1 MRRFGLIGYP
11 IGHSLSPELFR
22 AGYPCTEDTYEL
34 IETDSFDEAISL
46 FERDYDAINVTAP
59 FKEKAFLRADA
70 TDEAAAFLKATNL
83 LVKEKS
89 GVKAYNTDFT
99 AVQTILR
106 NLTEGFI
113 GCPRVLVTGCGGAG
127 KAAALASAML
137 GFPTKVANRDF
148 SKARI
153 FCESVENLEPVRP
166 DRESLSECGFDI
178 LIHTI
183 PLVPEY
189 MRQLDLTGRTVV
201 EANYRDPGLLNLCR
215 KSGCRYVHGTEW
227 LVEQAAA
234 GFAVMTGKHPDLQ
247 KLSKFRIK

>member
-34 IETDSFDEAISL
+34 IETDSFEEAISL
-46 FERDYDAINVTAP
+46 FEQDYDAINVTAP

-70 TDEAAAFLKATNL
+70 ADEAAAFLQATNL
-83 LVKEKS
+83 LVKGES
-89 GVKAYNTDFT
+89 GIKAYNTDFT

-106 NLTEGFI
+106 NLARLFSER
-113 GCPRVLVTGCGGAG
+113 PRVLVVGCGGAG
-127 KAAALASAML
+127 KAAAYASAML

-148 SKARI
+148 AKARA
-153 FCESVENLEPVRP
+153 FCESAENLEPARL
-166 DRESLSECGFDI
+166 DLESLYGCGFDI
-178 LIHTI
+178 LAHTI
-183 PLVPEY
+183 PLVPEC
-189 MRQLDLTGRTVV
+189 MRNLDLTGRAVV
-201 EANYRDPGLLNLCR
+201 EANYRDPGLQNLCVE
-215 KSGCRYVHGTEW
+215 SGCHYVPGTEW